1 MESFFIAV
9 RAFVKLVIDIV
20 KIIPRFFF
28 KFFIVGIFSYP
39 MLLIAGFV
47 EQIDP
52 NLLPLIEYPFIYLP
66 LAYLSYK
73 DRIDDS
79 AAKRRYREGRVIA
92 EKFNYLYEAGGV
104 FRKEYYT
111 LIKDTVAF
119 LILYIPV
126 VMLFYFQRPDMQIAF
141 IAIGASFPF
150 ADMLVF
156 LLARKKWHK
165 EYIELKKTAK
175 VQVFQETHDND
186 Q

>member
-1 MESFFIAV
+1 MESFYNAVLTFI
-9 RAFVKLVIDIV
+9 KLVIDIV
-20 KIIPRFFF
+20 KTIPRFFV
-28 KFFIVGIFSYP
+28 KFFVVGIFSYP

-73 DRIDDS
+73 DRIEDS
-79 AAKRRYREGRVIA
+79 AAKRRYREGRTIA
-92 EKFNYLYEAGGV
+92 EKFNYLYEALGV

-119 LILYIPV
+119 LILYIPIV
-126 VMLFYFQRPDMQIAF
+126 LLFYFQRPDMQMAL

-150 ADMLVF
+150 ADMLVM
-156 LLARKKWHK
+156 LLVRRKWFK
-165 EYIELKKTAK
+165 EYDEFRKEKKT
-175 VQVFQETHDND
+175 QEFHE
-186 Q
+186 